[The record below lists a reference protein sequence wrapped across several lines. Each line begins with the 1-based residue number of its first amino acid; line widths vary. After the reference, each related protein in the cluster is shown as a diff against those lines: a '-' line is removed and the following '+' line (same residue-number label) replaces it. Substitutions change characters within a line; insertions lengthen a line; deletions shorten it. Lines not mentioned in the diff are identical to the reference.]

1 MENFLDF
8 IKGDI
13 ESKTTFLDSQPV
25 NTKTNIKK
33 FNENVDAILEKYNSY
48 KTSVKK
54 YLDIKSETLC
64 VPKENRNLDELE
76 REVNDARYVL
86 TILNP
91 VNTFFEKLG
100 FDKILYKLNHYS
112 EYNFKSLNEIIEI
125 FVSKFEEAGIKLTKD
140 DFSYTCYVYEYM
152 STFIDLRSTKSENYD
167 ALEAIFEKI
176 YWVNPE
182 IINHIELCFRMLS
195 FKYEK
200 EFNNYIQSLQKQ
212 LLAKNM
218 LSSREDA
225 VRKYEELYNKVQKF

>member
-33 FNENVDAILEKYNSY
+33 FNENVDTILEKYNSY

-64 VPKENRNLDELE
+64 VPKENRDLDELE

-112 EYNFKSLNEIIEI
+112 EYNFKSLNEIIEK
-125 FVSKFEEAGIKLTKD
+125 FVSKFEEAGI
-140 DFSYTCYVYEYM
+140 
-152 STFIDLRSTKSENYD
+152 
-167 ALEAIFEKI
+167 
-176 YWVNPE
+176 
-182 IINHIELCFRMLS
+182 
-195 FKYEK
+195 
-200 EFNNYIQSLQKQ
+200 
-212 LLAKNM
+212 
-218 LSSREDA
+218 
-225 VRKYEELYNKVQKF
+225 